1 MQTVT
6 KLPDGVA
13 TYRGSKDGYELWRV
27 EIGSGV
33 QAGYDS
39 AFLEPNYRIKIANP
53 KELIGSFFNDPINT
67 LSPISSSS
75 EPVNKKDS
83 SVKYVTKKNVSSG
96 NYRKKENKKMNED
109 YFDYKFLLVC
119 FTIILIVIVKRT

>member
-13 TYRGSKDGYELWRV
+13 TFKGYKDGYELWRV
-27 EIGSGV
+27 EKESGV
-33 QAGYDS
+33 QGGYDS

-67 LSPISSSS
+67 LSPISSNS
-75 EPVNKKDS
+75 EPVNKKKS
-83 SVKYVTKKNVSSG
+83 SVKYVTKNVSSG
-96 NYRKKENKKMNED
+96 NYRKIENKKMNED